1 MLYSFEFAKRLIEA
15 AESMFHTGVEKDEAG
30 RTVLYLS
37 CLSCEITFKALLE
50 RTGYSSRELKN
61 LSHNLSALL
70 AEIGSCTVVASGRK
84 ASVLRSKMA
93 VPGTGNGTVGA
104 LLESELSG
112 GSIYPNDIRYGDTV
126 RHYPPEAMLNCAR
139 IVIDW
144 CFQNDGR
151 IISVGTS

>member
-15 AESMFHTGVEKDEAG
+15 AESIFHTGFEKGEAG

-50 RTGYSSRELKN
+50 RTGYSSKELKS

-70 AEIGSCTVVASGRK
+70 AEVGSCTVAASGRK
-84 ASVLRSKMA
+84 ASILRSKMA
-93 VPGTGNGTVGA
+93 LPGTGNGTVGA

-139 IVIDW
+139 IVLDW
-144 CFQNDGR
+144 CVQNDGGLIR
-151 IISVGTS
+151 RGTS